1 MEIMDL
7 YERNQKQRTFFNEKI
22 DSYDQVHETY
32 METKKM
38 LADSLD
44 KDTKK
49 ILDLGAG
56 TGLELIHLFEVFPD
70 ASVTVV
76 DISENML
83 DELSK
88 RDFAN
93 RVTRICGDFFEIDFG
108 NNYDAVVSTSALH
121 HFKPKEKEILY
132 KKIFDCLKENGQ
144 FINCD
149 KVSLSQEDQEH
160 SMYELENN
168 IDNYK
173 HIDTPL
179 TIENEITILEQV
191 GFIDISSN
199 EVDKSN
205 YSLIKA
211 RKNM

>member
-1 MEIMDL
+1 MNL

-38 LADSLD
+38 LAESLD
-44 KDTKK
+44 KDTKR

-56 TGLELIHLFEVFPD
+56 TGLELIHFFEIFPD

-83 DELSK
+83 NELSK
-88 RDFAN
+88 RNFAN
-93 RVTRICGDFFEIDFG
+93 HVTTVCGDFFEVDFG
-108 NNYDAVVSTSALH
+108 NNYDAVISTSTLH
-121 HFKPKEKEILY
+121 HFKPEEKVTLY
-132 KKIFDCLKENGQ
+132 KKIYDCLKENGQ

-149 KVSLSQEDQEH
+149 KISLSQEDQEH
-160 SMYELENN
+160 SMYELEHN

-179 TIENEITILEQV
+179 TVDNEMSILKQV
-191 GFIDISSN
+191 GFIDISSSD
-199 EVDKSN
+199 VDKSD

-211 RKNM
+211 RKIM